1 MARSSAT
8 FKDTKDAGMV
18 VFTICSINL
27 PIGPS
32 KETNGSWKMIVYCK
46 LKQTVLLIASII
58 LGMVNVFARAD
69 RHGFRFVIHGHRL
82 DKSIILYSN
91 QKLVSV
97 RNSLYLH
104 RVGNNTYL

>member
-1 MARSSAT
+1 MTKSNAT

-18 VFTICSINL
+18 VSTIRPINL

-46 LKQTVLLIASII
+46 LKQTVFLIASII

-69 RHGFRFVIHGHRL
+69 HHGFRYMIDGHRL
-82 DKSIILYSN
+82 DKFIILYSN
-91 QKLVSV
+91 QKLASG
-97 RNSLYLH
+97 RNTLHLH
-104 RVGNNTYL
+104 RVGNHTYL